1 MSTVSTIANHRTSPR
16 TAPRRPHG
24 GARRPAQQATVR
36 LTRRGRLVVTLL
48 LLALVLVLFT
58 VFSGYSA
65 ATGEAGSPQPTRTVV
80 VDEGDT
86 LWGIASTVAEPG
98 GTRELVHEIQELNSL
113 PGPELVEGQELAVPV
128 G

>member
-1 MSTVSTIANHRTSPR
+1 MSTVSTTRTHQ
-16 TAPRRPHG
+16 TAGHAPL
-24 GARRPAQQATVR
+24 R
-36 LTRRGRLVVTLL
+36 LTRRGRVVVTLL
-48 LLALVLVLFT
+48 LVGLVLGLFV

-65 ATGEAGSPQPTRTVV
+65 ATGEAGEPLPTRTVV

-86 LWGIASTVAEPG
+86 LWAIASEVAEPG
-98 GTRELVHEIQELNSL
+98 QTREVVHRIQELNSL

>member
-1 MSTVSTIANHRTSPR
+1 MSTVSINTGVNTGFNTSP
-16 TAPRRPHG
+16 APL
-24 GARRPAQQATVR
+24 R

-48 LLALVLVLFT
+48 LLGLMLALFT

-65 ATGEAGSPQPTRTVV
+65 ATGEAGSSPDPHGRRRRGRHPV
-80 VDEGDT
+80 GDR
-86 LWGIASTVAEPG
+86 LG
-98 GTRELVHEIQELNSL
+98 GRGAGETREVVHEIQELNSL

>member
-1 MSTVSTIANHRTSPR
+1 MSTVTMEANQP
-16 TAPRRPHG
+16 
-24 GARRPAQQATVR
+24 ARLR

-48 LLALVLVLFT
+48 LLGLVLALST

-65 ATGEAGSPQPTRTVV
+65 ATGEAGEQPPTRTVV
-80 VDEGDT
+80 VGEGDT
-86 LWGIASTVAEPG
+86 LWAIASAVAEPG
-98 GTRELVHEIQELNSL
+98 ETREVVHEIQEMNSL

>member
-1 MSTVSTIANHRTSPR
+1 MSTVSINTGVSTGFNTSP
-16 TAPRRPHG
+16 APL
-24 GARRPAQQATVR
+24 R

-48 LLALVLVLFT
+48 LLGLMLALFT

-65 ATGEAGSPQPTRTVV
+65 ATGEAGEQLPTRTVV
-80 VDEGDT
+80 VGEGDT
-86 LWGIASTVAEPG
+86 LWAIASEVAEPG
-98 GTRELVHEIQELNSL
+98 ETREVVHEIQELNSL